1 MAPGSAVALLVL
13 LQVPEAAPAA
23 PDRFEDARCRVTLT
37 LPTGW
42 RAARVEAPFDA
53 TGCAFGLRPA
63 DWLARRKR
71 LPCETPEWA
80 IYLSVYPGPLDGRA
94 RMLAEQ
100 DGVLMFAGRGGM
112 NHPAAISPHPAGRV
126 ARGMSETGCYQPGD
140 GPYVGS
146 AQVDVAIVE
155 SGRRM
160 FEFVATSSRLPSK
173 QFDQIVRSF
182 RAAGPPRRRS
192 PAP

>member
-1 MAPGSAVALLVL
+1 LFVL
-13 LQVPEAAPAA
+13 LQVPEGAPAA
-23 PDRFEDARCRVTLT
+23 ANRFEDARCGVALT

-42 RAARVEAPFDA
+42 RAAKVEAPFDA
-53 TGCAFGLRPA
+53 TECAFGLRPA

-71 LPCETPEWA
+71 RHCDTPEWA
-80 IYLSVYPGPLDGRA
+80 IYLSVYRGRLDGRA
-94 RMLAEQ
+94 RMLVEQ
-100 DGVLMFAGRGGM
+100 DGALMFAGRGGM
-112 NHPAAISPHPAGRV
+112 NYPAEISQHPAGRV
-126 ARGMSETGCYQPGD
+126 ARGMSETGCYEPGG

-160 FEFVATSSRLPSK
+160 FELVATSSKLPSK

-182 RAAGPPRRRS
+182 RAAGPPRPRS